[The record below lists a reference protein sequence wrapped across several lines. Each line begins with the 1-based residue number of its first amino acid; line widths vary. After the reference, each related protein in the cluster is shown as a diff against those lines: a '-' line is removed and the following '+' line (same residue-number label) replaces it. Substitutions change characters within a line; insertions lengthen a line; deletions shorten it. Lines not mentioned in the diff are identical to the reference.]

1 MIFKHITA
9 AYVAVLILNWTGIQ
23 AQDRQNAPPH
33 IEHIK
38 VVLVGDSSVAPVGGW
53 GVQFC
58 AHLTDDAEC
67 LDMAADGRSSKSFL
81 DEGLW
86 SKALDQGGQFYF
98 ILFGGNDQ
106 KSPVSLHTDPE
117 TTFKANLHRYV
128 SDVRKIGGTPVLIT
142 SMTRRNFKD
151 GKLIVDPLHEYA
163 AAMREVAAEDHVA
176 LVDLYK
182 LSRALIEP
190 MTQEQADQYNMI
202 RHPDAKAEGAT
213 ATTPD
218 RTHLNDLGKR
228 VFSDMVAQAACDAVP
243 ALKPYIQ
250 LTPVPPR
257 TISGDHH

>member
-1 MIFKHITA
+1 MI
-9 AYVAVLILNWTGIQ
+9 LSWTGLQ
-23 AQDRQNAPPH
+23 AQVRQSAPPFMQ
-33 IEHIK
+33 HIK

-58 AHLTDDAEC
+58 AHLTVDAEC
-67 LDMAADGRSSKSFL
+67 LDMAADGRSTKSFL
-81 DEGLW
+81 EEGLW

-106 KSPVSLHTDPE
+106 KDQVKLHTDPE
-117 TTFKANLHRYV
+117 TTFKENLHRYV

-176 LVDLYK
+176 LVDLYQ

-228 VFSDMVAQAACDAVP
+228 VFSDMVAQAAYDAVP
-243 ALKPYIQ
+243 ALRPYIQ
-250 LTPVPPR
+250 LTPMPAR
-257 TISGDHH
+257 TISGDHN

>member
-1 MIFKHITA
+1 MISKHGTA
-9 AYVAVLILNWTGIQ
+9 AYVAVLILSWTGMQ
-23 AQDRQNAPPH
+23 AQVRQSAPPP

-38 VVLVGDSSVAPVGGW
+38 VVLIGDSSVAPVGGW
-53 GVQFC
+53 GLKFC
-58 AHLTDDAEC
+58 AHLTGDADC
-67 LDMAADGRSSKSFL
+67 LDMAKDGRSSKSYL

-86 SKALDQGGQFYF
+86 SKALDEKGQFYF

-106 KSPVSLHTDPE
+106 KDPVSLHTDPE
-117 TTFKANLHRYV
+117 TTFKANLHRYI
-128 SDVRKIGGTPVLIT
+128 SDVRKIGGTPVLVT

-218 RTHLNDLGKR
+218 RTHLNDFGKR
-228 VFSDMVAQAACDAVP
+228 VFGDMVAQAAYDAVP
-243 ALKPYIQ
+243 ALRPYIQ
-250 LTPVPPR
+250 LTPTPDR
-257 TISGDHH
+257 TMSGDHR